1 MARSYLKVY
10 FDFEERTDE
19 LNDGEKGRLL
29 LALLRYAVTGVK
41 PTLTGNERF
50 AFSIL
55 KGEIDR
61 DIASYDAKV
70 ANGRL
75 GGRPSKEQKT
85 KENQTKP
92 KITKAKPNE
101 TEINLNLKN
110 KNNKNNIKEDV
121 ININVKPPIIP
132 LMFDT
137 FWAAYPKHQDKQGA
151 KKAFEKLNVDQTLL
165 DLMLSAI
172 AAWKRTDQWT
182 KDNGQYI
189 PMPATWLNRRRWED
203 DIPVSI
209 QTANKGKTVL
219 AQQYEQRE
227 YHEET
232 MRDVLG
238 VDDLFKAGAG

>member
-10 FDFEERTDE
+10 FDFEERADE

-50 AFSIL
+50 MFATF

-75 GGRPSKEQKT
+75 GGRPSKEQQT
-85 KENQTKP
+85 KENQEKP
-92 KITKAKPNE
+92 KITKQKPNE

-110 KNNKNNIKEDV
+110 KNNNNIKKEGD
-121 ININVKPPIIP
+121 INKTKITPLYPP
-132 LMFDT
+132 LFDT

-151 KKAFEKLNVDQTLL
+151 KKAFEKLNVDQPLL
-165 DLMLSAI
+165 NAMLNAI
-172 AAWKRTDQWT
+172 ASWKLTEQWT
-182 KDNGQYI
+182 KDGGQYI

-203 DIPVSI
+203 EIPIPI
-209 QTANKGKTVL
+209 QRGGKVVG
-219 AQQYEQRE
+219 AQQYKQRDYNE
-227 YHEET
+227 
-232 MRDVLG
+232 DKLADALG
-238 VDDLFKAGAG
+238 VSDLFKEGAG

>member
-92 KITKAKPNE
+92 KITKAKPNK

-110 KNNKNNIKEDV
+110 KNNINEDD
-121 ININVKPPIIP
+121 INIDVKPPIIP

-203 DIPVSI
+203 DIPVAV
-209 QTANKGKTVL
+209 QAAKGKTVL
-219 AQQYEQRE
+219 AQQYEQRDWKE
-227 YHEET
+227 SEMAEK
-232 MRDVLG
+232 LG
-238 VDDLFKAGAG
+238 VDDLFKVGAG

>member
-101 TEINLNLKN
+101 TENNLNAKN
-110 KNNKNNIKEDV
+110 KEEDIKETLLTES
-121 ININVKPPIIP
+121 KEKRTRFSPPSVEEV
-132 LMFDT
+132 
-137 FWAAYPKHQDKQGA
+137 AAYCKERGNRINPQTFVDFYSAKGWRVGQNPMKDWKACVRTWEQRDSTQPVQKPKLLRAQDY
-151 KKAFEKLNVDQTLL
+151 D
-165 DLMLSAI
+165 
-172 AAWKRTDQWT
+172 
-182 KDNGQYI
+182 
-189 PMPATWLNRRRWED
+189 
-203 DIPVSI
+203 
-209 QTANKGKTVL
+209 
-219 AQQYEQRE
+219 QRE
-227 YHEET
+227 YNEAE
-232 MRDVLG
+232 MKKVLG
-238 VDDLFKAGAG
+238 VDDLFISDEEYMKRYGRPRPA

>member
-1 MARSYLKVY
+1 MNTARKDKLMARSYLKVY

-50 AFSIL
+50 AFSVL

-92 KITKAKPNE
+92 KINKAKPNE
-101 TEINLNLKN
+101 TENNLNVKN
-110 KNNKNNIKEDV
+110 KEEDIKE
-121 ININVKPPIIP
+121 
-132 LMFDT
+132 
-137 FWAAYPKHQDKQGA
+137 
-151 KKAFEKLNVDQTLL
+151 TLL
-165 DLMLSAI
+165 TESKEKCTRFSPPSLDEVEAYCRERNNGVNAQTFIDFYASKG
-172 AAWKRTDQWT
+172 WKVGQNPMKDWKACVRTW
-182 KDNGQYI
+182 
-189 PMPATWLNRRRWED
+189 
-203 DIPVSI
+203 
-209 QTANKGKTVL
+209 
-219 AQQYEQRE
+219 EQRDNSPHP
-227 YHEET
+227 YQKPRLLRAQDYAQRDYSET
-232 MRDVLG
+232 DTENDLG
-238 VDDLFKAGAG
+238 VMDLFG